1 MEIGPSIEPMFCGYR
16 PHRSHIYHH
25 WKEETSTRWG
35 PITSDAS
42 WRRSTG
48 RWGRLRRSRVW
59 SGRRALI
66 LKFRNVHYGL
76 VCFSHYCL
84 IIISFSFRVMEK
96 PRSLPFL
103 SLFVAILKLY
113 IKYHTVA
120 FRKSTN
126 QGQNSVIIFAD
137 TLKGFLKF
145 IVSFLLLQL
154 GQDFL
159 ENGIPKMLRIGN
171 RQTHKGNTYKIKPV

>member
-1 MEIGPSIEPMFCGYR
+1 M
-16 PHRSHIYHH
+16 
-25 WKEETSTRWG
+25 
-35 PITSDAS
+35 
-42 WRRSTG
+42 
-48 RWGRLRRSRVW
+48 
-59 SGRRALI
+59 I

-84 IIISFSFRVMEK
+84 IIISFSFRVMGK

-159 ENGIPKMLRIGN
+159 ENGIPKLLRIGN
-171 RQTHKGNTYKIKPV
+171 RQTQTHTKLNLYNLSLTCRRYALRPAESDGSRCKSISISTSL